1 MTILASDLRPGARL
15 AGLDAAET
23 VELVQVER
31 IGRNS
36 WRVAFRR
43 SSGRLDET
51 LLYAD
56 QLTTLSLA
64 EAGRAWGFDGDA
76 DRFKLAAEALRIRL
90 AHLFDPFLAL
100 TTSRIEPL
108 PHQITAVY
116 EAMLPRRPLRFL
128 LADDPGAGKTIM
140 AGLLIKELAARGD
153 VHRCLIVAP
162 GSLVEQWQD
171 ELSEKFGLDF
181 DILTRERV
189 EASRTGNPFAEGDRW
204 IARMDQLSR
213 SDEFRAKLD
222 AAPEFDLIVA
232 DEAHRMSATYFGSEL
247 KKTRRYQLGE
257 QLGRRCR
264 HLLFMSATPHNG
276 KEVDFQLFM
285 ALLDADRFEGK
296 FRDGAHTSDA
306 SDLMRRLTKEELLR
320 FDGRPLFPER
330 RAYTVKY
337 DLSPEESALYTAVTD
352 YVREQMDL
360 AKQVGQ
366 GDERR
371 RNNVGFALQTLQ
383 RRLASSPA
391 AIHESLK
398 RRLERLRRR
407 LDEERLVQR
416 GERLRADQRV
426 DRYDVSDPDDVDD
439 VPQAEFEELE
449 EELVDRATA
458 AQTIAELTKEIAAL
472 EALEKQAR
480 DLRHSGVDTKW
491 KHLVDILDDPLM
503 TDAAGNRR
511 KLIVFTE
518 PKDTLLHLADGIR
531 RRIGRDEAVVVIHG
545 GIGREERKKTTEA
558 FRNDPNVLVLVAN
571 DAAGEGVNLQRAH
584 LMVNYDLP
592 WNPNRIEQRFGRIH
606 RIGQTEVC
614 HLWNLVAHETR
625 EGQVYARLLEKL
637 DAAREA
643 LGGRVF
649 DVLGKLFD
657 KRPLR
662 ELLMDA
668 ILYGEQPDVKAR
680 LDEVVDG
687 AVNAEELK
695 RLLEDRALAT
705 ETMNAGRAQAIR
717 QEMERANARR
727 LQPRYIRAFFLE
739 AFAMLGG
746 RVSRREGQRL
756 EVTHVPSPIRARD
769 RQIGTREVVLPRYE
783 RIAFDTKDLHGPSDN
798 LIAPGHPLLDA
809 MIDLV
814 REQHGRLLQQGAVLV
829 DEHDLSTEPRLLVFL
844 RHAITDGR
852 PTPSGDALVIS
863 ERMEL
868 VDLFADGRARG
879 AGPAPYL
886 DLRAASADEADRI
899 GAIAK
904 SAPLAAEPEKR
915 AMDFAIEHLVPEH
928 LREVKTVRVPLV
940 DKAEREVK
948 ARLTEEIQSWEYR
961 AEELREQER
970 KGKQPAMNAARA
982 RARADELET
991 RLRERLDDVARQRQ
1005 IAPRP
1010 PQIIGAALVVPM
1022 GCLRAEAGDADAV
1035 AAEADA
1041 RAEVERLAMEA
1052 VMAAE
1057 RALGFEP
1064 IDVSAENRGYDIE
1077 SRGAPDGRLRLIEVK
1092 GRRAEADTVSVT
1104 CNEVITGLNADEGSD
1119 YILAL
1124 VEVRDGTAARPHY
1137 VRQPF
1142 EREPETDERTRTLS
1156 LSGLVR
1162 RATAP
1167 G

>member
-1 MTILASDLRPGARL
+1 MSISDSDLKPGARL
-15 AGLDAAET
+15 KGLDASGV
-23 VELVQVER
+23 VELVQVMP
-31 IGRNS
+31 IGSNS
-36 WRVAFRR
+36 WRIAFRR

-51 LLYAD
+51 IVFSD
-56 QLTTLSLA
+56 QLALLTLDH
-64 EAGRAWGFDGDA
+64 AGRAWAFDA
-76 DRFKLAAEALRIRL
+76 DPARFKLAAEALRIRL
-90 AHLFDPFLAL
+90 AHLFDPYLAL
-100 TTSRIEPL
+100 NTSRIEPL

-116 EAMLPRRPLRFL
+116 EEMLPRRPLRFL

-140 AGLLIKELAARGD
+140 AGLLIKELIARGD
-153 VHRCLIVAP
+153 VRRCLIVAP

-189 EASRTGNPFAEGDRW
+189 EASRTGNPFIEGDRW
-204 IARMDQLSR
+204 IARMDQLGR
-213 SDEFRAKLD
+213 SDEFREKLA
-222 AAPEFDLIVA
+222 AAPEFDLIVG

-247 KKTRRYQLGE
+247 KKTKRYQLGE
-257 QLGRRCR
+257 QLGRCCR
-264 HLLFMSATPHNG
+264 HLLLMSATPHNG

-285 ALLDADRFEGK
+285 ALLDADRYEGK

-337 DLSPEESALYTAVTD
+337 DLSPEEAALYTAVTD

-360 AKQVGQ
+360 AKQIGQ

-407 LDEERLVQR
+407 LEEERLVQR
-416 GERLRADQRV
+416 GERLPVDRSL
-426 DRYDVSDPDDVDD
+426 DRYDASDLDEVDD
-439 VPQAEFEELE
+439 APQAEVEELE
-449 EELVDRATA
+449 EELIDRATA
-458 AQTIAELTKEIAAL
+458 AQTIAELQKEIAVL
-472 EALEKQAR
+472 EGLEKQAR
-480 DLRHSGVDTKW
+480 ELRHSGVDTKW
-491 KHLVDILDDPLM
+491 RHLVDILDRPEM
-503 TDAAGNRR
+503 TDPGGHRR

-518 PKDTLLHLADGIR
+518 PKDTLLYLADGIR

-545 GIGREERKKTTEA
+545 GIGREERKKTVEA

-637 DAAREA
+637 EAAREA

-657 KRPLR
+657 KQPLR

-668 ILYGEQPDVKAR
+668 ILYGERPEVKAR
-680 LDEVVDG
+680 LDQVVDG
-687 AVNAEELK
+687 AVDTDALR

-705 ETMNAGRAQAIR
+705 ETMNAARAQAIR
-717 QEMERANARR
+717 EEMERANARR
-727 LQPRYIRAFFLE
+727 LQPRYVRSFFLE

-746 RVSRREGQRL
+746 RYSRREGQRL
-756 EVTHVPSPIRARD
+756 EITHVPPAVRARD
-769 RQIGTREVVLPRYE
+769 RQIGTREVVLARYE
-783 RIAFDTKDLHGPSDN
+783 RICFDAADVRGPSDD

-809 MIDLV
+809 VVDLV
-814 REQHGRLLQQGAVLV
+814 REQHGRLLQAGTVLV
-829 DEHDLSTEPRLLVFL
+829 DDQDLATEPRLLL
-844 RHAITDGR
+844 ILQHAVTDGQL
-852 PTPSGDALVIS
+852 TPSGDSLVVS
-863 ERMEL
+863 ERLEL
-868 VDLFADGRARG
+868 LDLFADGTARA

-886 DLRAASADEADRI
+886 DLRPPTAEEAERVDQIRT
-899 GAIAK
+899 
-904 SAPLAAEPEKR
+904 SAPLASDPETR
-915 AMDFAIEHLVPEH
+915 AMAFAIEHLVPEH
-928 LREVKTVRVPLV
+928 LREVKAIRLPLI
-940 DKAEREVK
+940 DKAEREVT
-948 ARLTEEIQSWEYR
+948 ARLTKEIESWEYR
-961 AEELREQER
+961 AEELREQEL

-982 RARADELET
+982 RARAAELEA
-991 RLRERLDDVARQRQ
+991 RLRERLDDIARQRQ
-1005 IAPRP
+1005 IAPKP
-1010 PQIIGAALVVPM
+1010 PQVIGAALVVPC
-1022 GCLRAEAGDADAV
+1022 GLLRAEAGEAAAV
-1035 AAEADA
+1035 AVEAEA
-1041 RAEVERLAMEA
+1041 RALIERLAMEA

-1064 IDVSAENRGYDIE
+1064 IDVSARNCGYDIE

-1092 GRRAEADTVSVT
+1092 GRRADATTVTVT
-1104 CNEVITGLNADEGSD
+1104 CNEVITGLNAGASSD
-1119 YILAL
+1119 YILAI
-1124 VEVRDGTAARPHY
+1124 VEVREGRAAAPRY
-1137 VRQPF
+1137 VRDPF
-1142 EREPETDERTRTLS
+1142 DSEPGTDEIAKVLS
-1156 LSGLVR
+1156 LPRLLQ
-1162 RATAP
+1162 RA
-1167 G
+1167 